1 MISRNILA
9 TIQKNNNNN
18 NKKPFKMLHVNNIWG
33 VTDGLMLEKAHT
45 FLGSW
50 TVL

>member
-9 TIQKNNNNN
+9 NIQKNN
-18 NKKPFKMLHVNNIWG
+18 NKKPFKMLHINNIWG

-45 FLGSW
+45 LLGWW

>member
-9 TIQKNNNNN
+9 NIQKNNNNN
-18 NKKPFKMLHVNNIWG
+18 NKPFKMLHINNSWG

-45 FLGSW
+45 LLGW
-50 TVL
+50 